1 MYPSSRSARWVQH
14 IAIGTLWLYPLF
26 TTLAGAE
33 EDFFDRQFALNNPE
47 KIVSSIMASPNSTP
61 RTISSLTHSD
71 TAKMPSIM
79 ATYLYFDTTRKVIT
93 TRNAEFLSH
102 IMTVLETEPW
112 NLYVEGYCD
121 ARGTRAYNMAHAN
134 RKARMVQEYMT
145 NLGISSSRLS
155 FSGLTELE
163 EANTS
168 FSLQGIFEFLAI
180 EQTHEGCVTRL
191 RLDAGTHWSHAEM
204 VAHHHPFLQRIH
216 LAGSSLPVLSQ
227 NQ

>member
-1 MYPSSRSARWVQH
+1 
-14 IAIGTLWLYPLF
+14 
-26 TTLAGAE
+26 
-33 EDFFDRQFALNNPE
+33 
-47 KIVSSIMASPNSTP
+47 
-61 RTISSLTHSD
+61 
-71 TAKMPSIM
+71 
-79 ATYLYFDTTRKVIT
+79 
-93 TRNAEFLSH
+93 
-102 IMTVLETEPW
+102 
-112 NLYVEGYCD
+112 
-121 ARGTRAYNMAHAN
+121 MAHAN

-163 EANTS
+163 EAKTS

-191 RLDAGTHWSHAEM
+191 RLGAGTHWNHAER